1 MSWSRASARRSC
13 TPPRAA
19 TAWSRCMTDSS
30 GEATTP
36 LPSKSVLDEVIEQR
50 RYFHRYPE
58 VSFSEKETS
67 SYLINRLHE
76 MGLDIKP
83 CPTET
88 GAVAVLETG
97 RPGKTVML
105 RADIDALPIQEESG
119 VDFPSRIGGR
129 MHACGHDAH
138 MAIMIGVARTL
149 IDRIW
154 DVGGRY
160 LFVFQPAEEIVE
172 GAKAMIARG
181 LLEDHR
187 PDSVI
192 GLHIA
197 SFIESGT
204 VITKPGLL
212 WAGSDAFDVKFAGP
226 GGHGGMMGRRGNV
239 LAAQAFFVERLHMV
253 VEGLEQEGVQCH
265 TTVGNI
271 SSDGAWN
278 IVPRGVLV
286 QGSLRT
292 FNAELREQ
300 ALDRLRD
307 LLREAQSEFEV
318 QSNLELVHGTV
329 PLMNAPNVTRT
340 VMEVGQELIG
350 DRASV
355 LGRPLTVSDDFA
367 EFLTRIPGCYFMLG
381 ARPEGDTPPAHHS
394 PGFRIDEAALPV
406 GVKVLAGAASRLAA
420 E

>member
-1 MSWSRASARRSC
+1 
-13 TPPRAA
+13 
-19 TAWSRCMTDSS
+19 
-30 GEATTP
+30 
-36 LPSKSVLDEVIEQR
+36 
-50 RYFHRYPE
+50 
-58 VSFSEKETS
+58 
-67 SYLINRLHE
+67 
-76 MGLDIKP
+76 MGLDLES

-88 GAVAVLETG
+88 GAVALLDTG

-119 VDFPSRIGGR
+119 VDFPSRIDGR

-300 ALDRLRD
+300 ALDRLHD
-307 LLREAQSEFEV
+307 LLRETQSEFEV
-318 QSNLELVHGTV
+318 TSSLDLVHGTV
-329 PLMNAPNVTRT
+329 PLMNEPNVTRT
-340 VMEVGQELIG
+340 VLDVGHELIG
-350 DRASV
+350 DRASL

-381 ARPEGDTPPAHHS
+381 AMVPGERPTAHHS
-394 PGFRIDEAALPV
+394 PGFKIDEAAFPV
-406 GVKVLAGAASRLAA
+406 GVKLLAGAASRIAA
-420 E
+420 G

>member
-1 MSWSRASARRSC
+1 
-13 TPPRAA
+13 
-19 TAWSRCMTDSS
+19 MTDSS

-50 RYFHRYPE
+50 RYFHKYPE

-67 SYLINRLHE
+67 SYLIDRLHE

-83 CPTET
+83 CPTQT
-88 GAVAVLETG
+88 GAVAILDTG

-105 RADIDALPIQEESG
+105 RADIDALPIHEQSG
-119 VDFPSRIGGR
+119 VEFHSSIDGR

-154 DVGGRY
+154 DVGGKY

-181 LLEDHR
+181 LLDDHR
-187 PDSVI
+187 PDAVI
-192 GLHIA
+192 GLHIV
-197 SFIESGT
+197 SFMESGT
-204 VITKPGLL
+204 VISRPGLM
-212 WAGSDAFDVKFAGP
+212 WSGSDAFDVSFSGP

-239 LAAQAFFVERLHMV
+239 LAAQAFFVERLHTV
-253 VEGLEQEGVQCH
+253 VEGLEHEGVQCH

-271 SSDGAWN
+271 ASDGAWN

-292 FNAELREQ
+292 FNDTLRDQ
-300 ALDRLRD
+300 ALDRLHD
-307 LLREAQSEFEV
+307 LLRETESEFEV
-318 QSNLELVHGTV
+318 KSNVDLVHGTV
-329 PLMNAPNVTRT
+329 PLMNEPNVTRK
-340 VMEVGQELIG
+340 VLEVGEELIG
-350 DRASV
+350 ERASV

-381 ARPEGDTPPAHHS
+381 ARPEGDTAPAHHS
-394 PGFRIDEAALPV
+394 PTFRIDEGPLEV
-406 GVKVLAGAASRLAA
+406 GVKVLAGSAARLAA

>member
-1 MSWSRASARRSC
+1 MS
-13 TPPRAA
+13 
-19 TAWSRCMTDSS
+19 D
-30 GEATTP
+30 EHATTP
-36 LPSKSVLDEVIEQR
+36 LPSKSVLDDVVDLR
-50 RYFHRYPE
+50 RYFHKHPE
-58 VSFSEKETS
+58 VSFDEHETS
-67 SYLINRLHE
+67 RYLTDRLHE
-76 MGLDIKP
+76 LGLDLET

-88 GAVAVLETG
+88 GAVALLDTG

-119 VDFPSRIGGR
+119 VDFQSRIDGR
-129 MHACGHDAH
+129 MHACGYDAH

-154 DVGGRY
+154 DVNGKY
-160 LFVFQPAEEIVE
+160 VFVFQPAEEIVE

-187 PDSVI
+187 PDVVI
-192 GLHIA
+192 GLHVV
-197 SFIESGT
+197 SFMESGT
-204 VITKPGLL
+204 VITRPGLM
-212 WAGSDAFDVKFAGP
+212 WAGSDAFDVRFSGP

-239 LAAQAFFVERLHMV
+239 LAAQAFFVERLHSV
-253 VEGLEQEGVQCH
+253 VEGLEHEGVQCH

-271 SSDGAWN
+271 ASDGAWN

-292 FNAELREQ
+292 FNDSLREQ
-300 ALDRLRD
+300 ALDRLHD
-307 LLREAQSEFEV
+307 LLHETESEFEV
-318 QSNLELVHGTV
+318 KSNVDLVHGTV
-329 PLMNAPNVTRT
+329 PLMNEPNVTRK
-340 VMEVGQELIG
+340 VLEVGEELIG

-381 ARPEGDTPPAHHS
+381 ARPPGDTPPAHHS

>member
-1 MSWSRASARRSC
+1 
-13 TPPRAA
+13 
-19 TAWSRCMTDSS
+19 MTD
-30 GEATTP
+30 EHATTP
-36 LPSKSVLDEVIEQR
+36 LPSKSVLDDVVDLR
-50 RYFHRYPE
+50 RYFHKHPE
-58 VSFSEKETS
+58 VSFDEHETS
-67 SYLINRLHE
+67 RYLTDRLHE
-76 MGLDIKP
+76 LGLDLET

-88 GAVAVLETG
+88 GAVALLDTG

-119 VDFPSRIGGR
+119 VDFQSRIDGH

-154 DVGGRY
+154 DVNGKY
-160 LFVFQPAEEIVE
+160 VFVFQPAEEIVE
-172 GAKAMIARG
+172 GAKAMIAKG

-187 PDSVI
+187 PDVVI
-192 GLHIA
+192 GLHVV
-197 SFIESGT
+197 SFMESGT
-204 VITKPGLL
+204 VITRPGLL
-212 WAGSDAFDVKFAGP
+212 WAGSDAFDVRFSGP

-239 LAAQAFFVERLHMV
+239 LAAQAFFVERLHSV
-253 VEGLEQEGVQCH
+253 VEGLEHEGVQCH

-271 SSDGAWN
+271 ASDGAWN
-278 IVPRGVLV
+278 VVPRGVLV

-292 FNAELREQ
+292 FNDSLREQ
-300 ALDRLRD
+300 ALDRLHD
-307 LLREAQSEFEV
+307 LLRETESEFEV
-318 QSNLELVHGTV
+318 KTNVDLVHGTV
-329 PLMNAPNVTRT
+329 PLMNEPNVTRK
-340 VMEVGQELIG
+340 VLEVGEELIG

-381 ARPEGDTPPAHHS
+381 ARPPGDTPPAHHS

>member
-1 MSWSRASARRSC
+1 MS
-13 TPPRAA
+13 
-19 TAWSRCMTDSS
+19 DDH
-30 GEATTP
+30 ATTP
-36 LPSKSVLDEVIEQR
+36 LPSKSVLDDVVDLR
-50 RYFHRYPE
+50 RHFHKHPE
-58 VSFSEKETS
+58 VSFGEQETS
-67 SYLINRLHE
+67 RYLKDRLRE
-76 MGLDIKP
+76 LGLDLLQ

-88 GAVAVLETG
+88 GAVALLDTG

-105 RADIDALPIQEESG
+105 RADIDALPIHEESG
-119 VDFPSRIGGR
+119 VDFQSRIDGR

-149 IDRIW
+149 IDRIS
-154 DVGGRY
+154 DVNGKY

-181 LLEDHR
+181 LLDDHR

-192 GLHIA
+192 GLHNA
-197 SFIESGT
+197 SFMPSGT
-204 VITKPGLL
+204 VITRPGLL
-212 WAGSDAFDVKFAGP
+212 WAGSDAFDVKFSGP

-239 LAAQAFFVERLHMV
+239 LAAQAFFVERLHTV
-253 VEGLEQEGVQCH
+253 VEGLEHEGVQCH

-271 SSDGAWN
+271 ASDGAWN

-292 FNAELREQ
+292 FNDTLREQ
-300 ALDRLRD
+300 ALDRLHD
-307 LLREAQSEFEV
+307 LLRETESEFEV
-318 QSNLELVHGTV
+318 KSNVDLVHGTV
-329 PLMNAPNVTRT
+329 PLMNEPNVTRK
-340 VMEVGQELIG
+340 VLEVGEELIG
-350 DRASV
+350 ERASV

-394 PGFRIDEAALPV
+394 PGFRIDEGALPV

>member
-1 MSWSRASARRSC
+1 M
-13 TPPRAA
+13 RAA
-19 TAWSRCMTDSS
+19 ERATERRAVSSRGPQDDDHP
-30 GEATTP
+30 TTP
-36 LPSKSVLDEVIEQR
+36 LPSKSVLDDVVDLR
-50 RYFHRYPE
+50 RYFHKHPE
-58 VSFSEKETS
+58 VSFSEHETS
-67 SYLINRLHE
+67 RYLRDRLHE
-76 MGLDIKP
+76 LGLDLET

-88 GAVAVLETG
+88 GAVALLDTG
-97 RPGKTVML
+97 RPGRTVML
-105 RADIDALPIQEESG
+105 RADIDALPIHEESG
-119 VDFPSRIGGR
+119 VDFDSRFDGR

-154 DVGGRY
+154 DVNGKY

-181 LLEDHR
+181 LLDDHR
-187 PDSVI
+187 PDVVI

-212 WAGSDAFDVKFAGP
+212 WAGSDAFDVKFSGP

-239 LAAQAFFVERLHMV
+239 LAAQAFFIERLHTI
-253 VEGLEQEGVQCH
+253 VEGLEQDGVQCH

-271 SSDGAWN
+271 ASDGAWN

-292 FNAELREQ
+292 FNDSLREQ
-300 ALDRLRD
+300 ALDRLHD
-307 LLREAQSEFEV
+307 LLHEAESEFEV
-318 QSNLELVHGTV
+318 KANVDLVHGTV
-329 PLMNAPNVTRT
+329 PLMNEPNVTRT
-340 VMEVGQELIG
+340 VLQVGEELIG
-350 DRASV
+350 DRASL

-381 ARPEGDTPPAHHS
+381 ARPPGDVPPAHHS